1 MKLYRVFAFE
11 LLVLIVCFE
20 GAAQAQVRL
29 TLREAEEIAV
39 KNHPQINAAS
49 LSALA
54 ANQAPAEIGAAKYPT
69 LLANLSGAGAS
80 SDARIG
86 AGGLN
91 NPLILSRGA
100 TGISIS
106 QSIFDFGR
114 THSLV
119 ESSRLKARAS
129 EQSAEATRAQV
140 LLQVDRAYFLV
151 LRAQALLKVA
161 EQTVRARQLVV
172 EQVEALRRSGLKS
185 GLDVSIASYNL
196 SEARLLA
203 SKAQNEVKAAYA
215 DLAVALGNRDEQV
228 FELAD
233 EGLPA
238 DPVADQSTLVKDALL
253 NRPELRGLQFE
264 RDAAYQ
270 FLKAEKSLK
279 MPSITGLWNAGW
291 IPFGDS
297 RLSSRYN
304 AAGFSINIPIF
315 NGRLYKA
322 REAEAEYKARAVEQ
336 NLRDGENRIARDVRI
351 AWLNINSAFERI
363 GLSAQLLSRANE
375 ALDLAQERYRL
386 GLSSI
391 VELSQA
397 QLNVT
402 IAQIESTNTKYDY
415 LLQRAVLNYQSGQ
428 SR

>member
-114 THSLV
+114 INSLV

-161 EQTVRARQLVV
+161 EQTVTARQLVV

>member
-114 THSLV
+114 INSLV